1 MTRCR
6 NNLPALTA
14 SEKSAECIMY
24 RQLLR
29 VTTLVPPRD
38 AAHHTARYGTIKLL
52 WLFGHSQDAGS
63 ATPAGGRLDRVH
75 TPLMKPQRL
84 MYSPTRSRRLNEMLG
99 LIVLVVAGLLLLALV
114 SYTPSDPSFNSVGD
128 GAGTHLAHNWTGLV
142 GAYSADLLLQTLGIA
157 IFFVPLALLRIGLSW
172 IRSQRVGSTKAKV
185 AGILLWLIFAPALI
199 ALMPGEMLWRHA
211 LPISGIE
218 GTILAGGLIH
228 FVNYPG
234 AMILCGLMVA
244 LSLYLTTTFLLANAG
259 SWFTAHF
266 GFIRSLS
273 DRYAAW
279 KSKRRGAADEEFDE
293 AFASKREI
301 AAAMARKQEAGEGDA
316 ARNGSLLSS
325 FFGWFGRRNRKQEDE
340 SDATVSQGPEV
351 NDEPASVWQTMPR
364 TLVDAA
370 PMTGLHVAAA
380 AAAPYAAQLAAAA
393 APLRSAQAAGAV
405 ETPSA
410 AEVEDDGWLNAPERR
425 TPPPI
430 LAMPKASHVAMPEPP
445 PARIPTLKPVQTVGL
460 PPMPS
465 PMQDIAAQNIA
476 FGKRADADQRAV
488 AITPKSVRGYKLPP
502 SSLLYK
508 SEEHAQ
514 VRENELREEA
524 RVLVEKCG
532 EFGVDGSVEQINP
545 GPVVT
550 TFEFRPD
557 AGVKYSRVTGLA
569 DDLCLAMAAES
580 ILIERMPG
588 KSTVGI
594 QVPNHERETIW
605 LRDVVECENFAQS
618 KSKLAIAL
626 GKDISGRIVIGD
638 LASMP
643 HVLIAGSTGSG
654 KSVAI
659 NAMIMSVLFKSTPEQ
674 VRMILV
680 DPKRVELGMYEGI
693 PHLFTPIITEAKLAA
708 NALRNAVREM
718 ERRLKLLAA
727 NHVRNID
734 QFNKLFENGSEY
746 LFADVNQEPLP
757 YIMIIID
764 ELADLMML
772 DRANVE
778 EAITRLAQ
786 MARAVGIHL
795 VLATQ
800 RPSVDVITG
809 LIKANVPTRMS
820 FRLATKV
827 DSRTIIDSNG
837 AESLLGRGDM
847 LFLPPG
853 TSRLQR
859 VHAPF
864 VTEKEIAAVT
874 EFWKAQGEAEYV
886 HGFLEGPKDEKS
898 SEGGSSGDG
907 EEDDALFDDAVRLVF
922 EFGKASTSLLQR
934 RLRIGYGRAAH
945 LIDMM
950 ERDGLVGP
958 ADGSKPREILKSPS
972 YFSEV
977 DASTR

>member
-1 MTRCR
+1 
-6 NNLPALTA
+6 
-14 SEKSAECIMY
+14 
-24 RQLLR
+24 
-29 VTTLVPPRD
+29 
-38 AAHHTARYGTIKLL
+38 
-52 WLFGHSQDAGS
+52 
-63 ATPAGGRLDRVH
+63 
-75 TPLMKPQRL
+75 
-84 MYSPTRSRRLNEMLG
+84 MLG
-99 LIVLVVAGLLLLALV
+99 LCVLAAAGLLLLALAT
-114 SYTPSDPSFNSVGD
+114 YTPSDPSFDTVG
-128 GAGTHLAHNWTGLV
+128 GAFGLRPAHNWTGLL
-142 GAYSADLLLQTLGIA
+142 GAYASDLMLQVFGIA
-157 IFFVPLALLRIGLSW
+157 IVVLPLALLRVGASWMRSRAVGSGRAKAIGLLIW
-172 IRSQRVGSTKAKV
+172 
-185 AGILLWLIFAPALI
+185 LLFAPAAI
-199 ALMPGEMLWRHA
+199 ALLPGHPLWKHA
-211 LPISGIE
+211 LPLPGVE
-218 GTILAGGLIH
+218 GRLLADSLVH
-228 FVNYPG
+228 FVNLPG
-234 AMILCGLMVA
+234 AALITGLMVA
-244 LSLYLTTTFLLANAG
+244 LSIYLSTTFLLTRAG
-259 SWFTAHF
+259 EWFSTHF
-266 GFIRSLS
+266 AFIRDARTRLADWQHRRRMKGMTDPEAEFESRRASIKPVEEPTEAKAERSRNSLFAGLMGLFS
-273 DRYAAW
+273 
-279 KSKRRGAADEEFDE
+279 RRRAHA
-293 AFASKREI
+293 
-301 AAAMARKQEAGEGDA
+301 
-316 ARNGSLLSS
+316 
-325 FFGWFGRRNRKQEDE
+325 
-340 SDATVSQGPEV
+340 
-351 NDEPASVWQTMPR
+351 EPAAEEPHAAFGEEAPSVWQSMPR
-364 TLVDAA
+364 MIVDAA
-370 PMTGLHVAAA
+370 PVTALSTAAA
-380 AAAPYAAQLAAAA
+380 AAAPFAAELAAAA
-393 APLRSAQAAGAV
+393 APLREAELPFSDP
-405 ETPSA
+405 TPSPSA
-410 AEVEDDGWLNAPERR
+410 DDNWLDAPER
-425 TPPPI
+425 
-430 LAMPKASHVAMPEPP
+430 ASFGQSTRAHFDGREALDTIDLPEPP
-445 PARIPTLKPVQTVGL
+445 PARMPAPAPLRPQLVKPVEPT
-460 PPMPS
+460 PPIPS
-465 PMQDIAAQNIA
+465 PMADLRDQNIA
-476 FGKRADADQRAV
+476 FGKRADADIKSV
-488 AITPKSVRGYKLPP
+488 AITPKSVRGYKLP
-502 SSLLYK
+502 SSALLFK
-508 SEEHAQ
+508 SEEHAT
-514 VRENELREEA
+514 VREDALREEA
-524 RVLVEKCG
+524 RVLVEKCA
-532 EFGVDGSVEQINP
+532 EFGVDGTVTQINP

-550 TFEFRPD
+550 TFEFKPD
-557 AGVKYSRVTGLA
+557 SGVKYSRVTGLA

-580 ILIERMPG
+580 ILIERMAG

-605 LRDVVECENFAQS
+605 LRDVVECESFAQS

-626 GKDISGRIVIGD
+626 GKDINGRIVTAD
-638 LASMP
+638 LSTMP

-693 PHLFTPIITEAKLAA
+693 PHLFTPIITEAKQAA
-708 NALRNAVREM
+708 NALRNAVKEM

-746 LFADVNQEPLP
+746 LFEDVNQEPLP

-809 LIKANVPTRMS
+809 LLKANVPTRMS

-847 LFLPPG
+847 LYLPPG

-874 EFWKAQGEAEYV
+874 EFWRAQGQAEYV
-886 HGFLEGPKDEKS
+886 EGFLEGPKDEK
-898 SEGGSSGDG
+898 GDG
-907 EEDDALFDDAVRLVF
+907 STGSANDGDDNDPMFDDAVRLVF

-972 YFSEV
+972 YFAEV
-977 DASTR
+977 DTAMR

>member
-1 MTRCR
+1 
-6 NNLPALTA
+6 
-14 SEKSAECIMY
+14 
-24 RQLLR
+24 
-29 VTTLVPPRD
+29 
-38 AAHHTARYGTIKLL
+38 
-52 WLFGHSQDAGS
+52 
-63 ATPAGGRLDRVH
+63 
-75 TPLMKPQRL
+75 MKPLRL
-84 MYSPTRSRRLNEMLG
+84 VSTPTRNRRLNEILG
-99 LIVLVVAGLLLLALV
+99 LIVLVSAALLFLALAT
-114 SYTPSDPSFNSVGD
+114 YTPTDPSFNTVGGYAP
-128 GAGTHLAHNWTGLV
+128 GARPAHNWTGLA
-142 GAYSADLLLQTLGIA
+142 GAWIADAILQTIGIA
-157 IFFVPLALLRIGLSW
+157 AFFLPIVLG
-172 IRSQRVGSTKAKV
+172 RVGLCWTRQRAAGSAKARLL
-185 AGILLWLIFAPALI
+185 GLTLWLIFAPAAIGLLPHI
-199 ALMPGEMLWRHA
+199 LFWRHA
-211 LPISGIE
+211 LPIE
-218 GTILAGGLIH
+218 GVTGRLLADTMVQYL
-228 FVNYPG
+228 NLPG
-234 AMILCGLMVA
+234 ASIVLSLMVA
-244 LSLYLTTTFLLANAG
+244 MSLYLATTFTFHTATEWAEAHLSLVRRITDKLRGWRARRALAREAKRVLREDPHPIDSSPIFTSTREQTLEQAALELERERVIKSSEATTLLG
-259 SWFTAHF
+259 
-266 GFIRSLS
+266 GL
-273 DRYAAW
+273 
-279 KSKRRGAADEEFDE
+279 
-293 AFASKREI
+293 
-301 AAAMARKQEAGEGDA
+301 
-316 ARNGSLLSS
+316 
-325 FFGWFGRRNRKQEDE
+325 FGWLGRRRKAHPADT
-340 SDATVSQGPEV
+340 SDSSPE
-351 NDEPASVWQTMPR
+351 NISIPAASMWQSMPR
-364 TLVDAA
+364 TVVDAPPA
-370 PMTGLHVAAA
+370 TPLSTAAA
-380 AAAPYAAQLAAAA
+380 AAAPFAEALAAAA
-393 APLRSAQAAGAV
+393 SPLGETARLNLTDLPDLPPARTPRTLEATAPLRPFAV
-405 ETPSA
+405 
-410 AEVEDDGWLNAPERR
+410 
-425 TPPPI
+425 
-430 LAMPKASHVAMPEPP
+430 
-445 PARIPTLKPVQTVGL
+445 PTLAPRDLTPQHQ
-460 PPMPS
+460 PIS
-465 PMQDIAAQNIA
+465 
-476 FGKRADADQRAV
+476 FGRRADADIKPV
-488 AITPKSVRGYKLPP
+488 TITPKSIRGYKLPP
-502 SSLLYK
+502 STLLHR
-508 SEEHAQ
+508 SDEPTI
-514 VRENELREEA
+514 VREEALREEA
-524 RVLVEKCG
+524 RTLVTKCA
-532 EFGVDGSVEQINP
+532 EFGVDGQVTQINP

-605 LRDVVECENFAQS
+605 LRDVVECESFAQS

-626 GKDISGRIVIGD
+626 GKDINGRIVTAD
-638 LASMP
+638 LAAMP

-734 QFNKLFENGSEY
+734 QFNKLFDNGSEY
-746 LFADVNQEPLP
+746 LFDDADQEPLP
-757 YIMIIID
+757 YIIIIID

-778 EAITRLAQ
+778 ESITRLAQ

-837 AESLLGRGDM
+837 AESLLGKGDM
-847 LFLPPG
+847 LYLPPG
-853 TSRLQR
+853 TSRVQR

-864 VTEKEIAAVT
+864 VTEKEICAVVD
-874 EFWKAQGEAEYV
+874 FWKAQGEAEYV
-886 HGFLEGPKDEKS
+886 HGFLEGPKEDAGKDDL
-898 SEGGSSGDG
+898 DG
-907 EEDDALFDDAVRLVF
+907 ETSQEDDDLFDDAVRLVF

-958 ADGSKPREILKSPS
+958 ADGSKPREILKAPT
-972 YFSEV
+972 YYKEV
-977 DASTR
+977 DAALR

>member
-1 MTRCR
+1 M
-6 NNLPALTA
+6 
-14 SEKSAECIMY
+14 KS
-24 RQLLR
+24 
-29 VTTLVPPRD
+29 
-38 AAHHTARYGTIKLL
+38 
-52 WLFGHSQDAGS
+52 
-63 ATPAGGRLDRVH
+63 
-75 TPLMKPQRL
+75 QRL
-84 MYSPTRSRRLNEMLG
+84 VLAPTRSRRLNEMLG
-99 LIVLVVAGLLLLALV
+99 LVVLVAAALLLLSLV
-114 SYTPSDPSFNSVGD
+114 TYNPADPSLNTVGG
-128 GAGTHLAHNWTGLV
+128 GAGVRPAHNWAGLV
-142 GAYSADLLLQTLGIA
+142 GAYLSDMLLQVLGVA
-157 IFFVPLALLRIGLSW
+157 VLLAPVVIGRVGFSWLRS
-172 IRSQRVGSTKAKV
+172 RPVGSTAVKAC
-185 AGILLWLIFAPALI
+185 GLLLWLVFAPAAI
-199 ALMPGEMLWRHA
+199 ALLPGQILWRGA
-211 LPISGIE
+211 IPVAGVEGRLLADLMIE
-218 GTILAGGLIH
+218 
-228 FVNYPG
+228 FVNFPG
-234 AMILCGLMVA
+234 AAVISALMVA
-244 LSLYLTTTFLLANAG
+244 LSLYLTTSFLLATAPE
-259 SWFTAHF
+259 WFAEHF
-266 GFIRSLS
+266 GFFRSVR
-273 DRYAAW
+273 DRYLAW
-279 KSKRRGAADEEFDE
+279 KERRAARAESRAVSVKADED
-293 AFASKREI
+293 AGYLSRRERI
-301 AAAMARKQEAGEGDA
+301 AARERAAEEATAPKPQRGD
-316 ARNGSLLSS
+316 SLLSG
-325 FFGWFGRRNRKQEDE
+325 FFGWFGRRRRTSVPVAEVEGEQ
-340 SDATVSQGPEV
+340 AAAPEGV
-351 NDEPASVWQTMPR
+351 SVWGNIPR
-364 TLVDAA
+364 TMVDAPTA
-370 PMTGLHVAAA
+370 SSLATAAA

-393 APLRSAQAAGAV
+393 APLRGAVHVDSFVEPRYDAAAAGKN
-405 ETPSA
+405 
-410 AEVEDDGWLNAPERR
+410 DDGWLDAPERNAP
-425 TPPPI
+425 TPLFTKNS
-430 LAMPKASHVAMPEPP
+430 LANVPMPEPTPARVPAARQRPVSAPEP
-445 PARIPTLKPVQTVGL
+445 PA
-460 PPMPS
+460 MPS
-465 PMQDIAAQNIA
+465 PVADIAAQNIA
-476 FGKRADADQRAV
+476 FGKRADANIQ
-488 AITPKSVRGYKLPP
+488 AIALPPKSVRGYKLPS
-502 SSLLYK
+502 SSLLFRDTV
-508 SEEHAQ
+508 Q
-514 VRENELREEA
+514 TTVREDALREEA
-524 RVLVEKCG
+524 RLLVEKCA
-532 EFGVDGSVEQINP
+532 EFGVNGNVEQINP

-594 QVPNHERETIW
+594 QVPNSERETIW
-605 LRDVVECENFAQS
+605 LRDVVECESFVQS
-618 KSKLAIAL
+618 KSKLPIAL
-626 GKDISGRIVIGD
+626 GKDINGRIVTAD

-708 NALRNAVREM
+708 NALRNAVKEM

-734 QFNKLFENGSEY
+734 QFNKLFDTGSDY
-746 LFADVNQEPLP
+746 LFEDVNQEPLP

-809 LIKANVPTRMS
+809 LLKANVPTRMS

-847 LFLPPG
+847 LYLPPG

-864 VTEKEIAAVT
+864 VTEKEISAVT
-874 EFWKAQGEAEYV
+874 EFWKAQGTAEYV
-886 HGFLEGPKDEKS
+886 EGFLEGPKDEKGDS
-898 SEGGSSGDG
+898 LGSANDG
-907 EEDDALFDDAVRLVF
+907 EENDPMFDDAVRLVF

-945 LIDMM
+945 LIDLM

-958 ADGSKPREILKSPS
+958 ADGSKPRELLKPPS

-977 DASTR
+977 DSAMR

>member
-1 MTRCR
+1 
-6 NNLPALTA
+6 
-14 SEKSAECIMY
+14 
-24 RQLLR
+24 
-29 VTTLVPPRD
+29 
-38 AAHHTARYGTIKLL
+38 
-52 WLFGHSQDAGS
+52 
-63 ATPAGGRLDRVH
+63 
-75 TPLMKPQRL
+75 MKPNRL
-84 MYSPTRSRRLNEMLG
+84 SIAPTRNRRLNEMLG
-99 LIVLVVAGLLLLALV
+99 IVVLVAAGALLLSLLT
-114 SYTPSDPSFNSVGD
+114 YTPTDPSLNSAATSAV
-128 GAGTHLAHNWTGLV
+128 AHNWIGSF
-142 GAYSADLLLQTLGIA
+142 GAYLSDILLQSLGIA
-157 IFFVPLALLRIGLSW
+157 VLFLPVVLASIGVSW
-172 IRSQRVGSTKAKV
+172 VRSRPVGSTMSRV
-185 AGILLWLIFAPALI
+185 CGLVLWLVFAPATI
-199 ALMPGEMLWRHA
+199 ALLPFSLRYKHA
-211 LPISGIE
+211 IPISGVE
-218 GTILAGGLIH
+218 GRLLSDALIH
-228 FVNYPG
+228 SLNLPG
-234 AMILCGLMVA
+234 TAILCCLMVL
-244 LSLYLTTTFLLANAG
+244 LSLYLATSFTLSTASEWFG
-259 SWFTAHF
+259 SHF
-266 GFIRSLS
+266 GFLS
-273 DRYAAW
+273 
-279 KSKRRGAADEEFDE
+279 SIGNG
-293 AFASKREI
+293 I
-301 AAAMARKQEAGEGDA
+301 AARRQRHKEANADGRFDTFEPTPSVATTA
-316 ARNGSLLSS
+316 AEPAAAPASTSLLSS
-325 FFGWFGRRNRKQEDE
+325 FFRWFSRRKQTDE
-340 SDATVSQGPEV
+340 EALEA
-351 NDEPASVWQTMPR
+351 EAAASTAPPSMWESIPR
-364 TLVDAA
+364 THVDTVGA
-370 PMTGLHVAAA
+370 TSLHVASA
-380 AAAPYAAQLAAAA
+380 AAAPYAAELATAAMPLSASTNRPLPFNETEEEADDWLNSPERA
-393 APLRSAQAAGAV
+393 APA
-405 ETPSA
+405 
-410 AEVEDDGWLNAPERR
+410 
-425 TPPPI
+425 PI
-430 LAMPKASHVAMPEPP
+430 LSKPQQQ
-445 PARIPTLKPVQTVGL
+445 PAQPFQPLKPQLVQRPAAPAL

-465 PMQDIAAQNIA
+465 PTADIREQNIA
-476 FGKRADADQRAV
+476 FGKRADADMRSV
-488 AITPKSVRGYKLPP
+488 AITPKSIRGYKLPP
-502 SSLLYK
+502 SDLLFH

-514 VRENELREEA
+514 VREDELRAEA
-524 RVLVEKCG
+524 KVLVEKCG
-532 EFGVDGSVEQINP
+532 EFGVDGNVEQINP

-557 AGVKYSRVTGLA
+557 AGVKYARVTGLA

-594 QVPNHERETIW
+594 QVPNRDRETIW
-605 LRDVVECENFAQS
+605 LRDVVECESFAQS
-618 KSKLAIAL
+618 KSRLAIAL
-626 GKDISGRIVIGD
+626 GKDISGRIVTAD

-734 QFNKLFENGSEY
+734 QFNKLFDNGSEY
-746 LFADVNQEPLP
+746 LFEDVNQEPLP
-757 YIMIIID
+757 YIMIVID

-874 EFWKAQGEAEYV
+874 AFWRAQGEAEYV
-886 HGFLEGPKDEKS
+886 EGFLEGPKDEKGNA
-898 SEGGSSGDG
+898 EGGSANDGD
-907 EEDDALFDDAVRLVF
+907 DNDALFDDAVRLVF

-958 ADGSKPREILKSPS
+958 ADGSKPREILKAPT
-972 YFSEV
+972 YYAEV
-977 DASTR
+977 DSALR